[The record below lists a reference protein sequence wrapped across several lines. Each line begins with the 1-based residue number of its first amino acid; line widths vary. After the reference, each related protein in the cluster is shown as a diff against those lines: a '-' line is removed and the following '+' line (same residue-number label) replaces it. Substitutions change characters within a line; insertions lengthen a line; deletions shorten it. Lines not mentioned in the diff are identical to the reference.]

1 MSVVLNVE
9 EIGPCRKELKI
20 EIPAPAVEAET
31 ARVLGEFGR
40 KANLP
45 GFRKGKVPQ
54 SLVQRH
60 FGEEI
65 RREVVERLVPRYF
78 RQAAAEKG
86 IDPLLPP
93 EVELAKVETGTGMTF
108 TARVEV
114 RPEIELRNFKDFSLP
129 DPPVEATPEEVRTAV
144 ADLRLRHAEWK
155 SASRPAA
162 TGDRAKI
169 ELKPVIEREA
179 SAGDA
184 TEIVAEAQTVDIE
197 VGSQQIWE
205 EISLAVAGLTV
216 GQGSRFTRRE
226 PRAPKEAREEGD
238 LRPEAEVEPA
248 PERTFEVRL
257 TELTEPILPALDD
270 AFAAHLGKF
279 ADVAALE
286 ADIAR
291 RIGSAKRD
299 DAMRQRETAML
310 DQLTERHPIPLPE
323 GVVHREVDELLR
335 DYAENLARRG
345 IDLETAGLD
354 WQRLGEQAKPQAERR
369 VKARLLLDAIA
380 EHEAVEV
387 GEEEFE
393 QALGLLAR
401 AQGIPT
407 PALRQRLDEAG
418 QLAGLRAQMRREK
431 TVRGLLGAPEGAP
444 AAALG
449 VGPDHDHGHDHS
461 HGGAP
466 DHAPEHES

>member
-20 EIPAPAVEAET
+20 EIPAPAVDAET

-40 KANLP
+40 KASLP

-60 FGEEI
+60 FGDDI

-78 RQAAAEKG
+78 RQAVAEKG
-86 IDPLLPP
+86 IDPLLAP
-93 EVELAKVETGTGMTF
+93 EVEMAPVQTGTGMTF
-108 TARVEV
+108 LARVEV
-114 RPEIELRNFKDFSLP
+114 RPEIELRNYRDFSLP
-129 DPPVEATPEEVRTAV
+129 DPPLAATAEEVQTAI
-144 ADLRLRHAEWK
+144 ADLRLRHADWK
-155 SASRPAA
+155 PASRPAA

-169 ELKPVIEREA
+169 ELKPVIDPAEA
-179 SAGDA
+179 GAG
-184 TEIVAEAQTVDIE
+184 EIVAEAQAVDIE
-197 VGSQQIWE
+197 VGSPQIWE
-205 EISLAVAGLTV
+205 EISLAVAGLGV
-216 GQGSRFTRRE
+216 GQGSRFTRKE
-226 PRAPKEAREEGD
+226 PRAPREEREEGD
-238 LRPEAEVEPA
+238 LRPDAPAEPLA
-248 PERTFEVRL
+248 ERTFEVRL
-257 TELTEPILPALDD
+257 LELTEPILPALDD

-279 ADVAALE
+279 ANVAELE

-291 RIGSAKRD
+291 RIGNAKRD

-345 IDLETAGLD
+345 VDLEGAGLD

-369 VKARLLLDAIA
+369 VKARLLLDAIS
-380 EHEAVEV
+380 EQEKIEV

-393 QALGLLAR
+393 QALALLAR

-418 QLAGLRAQMRREK
+418 QLVGLRAQMRREK
-431 TVRGLLGAPEGAP
+431 TVRRLLGEPEAAAAAP
-444 AAALG
+444 A
-449 VGPDHDHGHDHS
+449 HDHAHDHAHS
-461 HGGAP
+461 HV
-466 DHAPEHES
+466 HES

>member
-9 EIGPCRKELKI
+9 EIGPCRKQLKI

-31 ARVLGEFGR
+31 ARVVGEFGR
-40 KANLP
+40 KASLP

-54 SLVQRH
+54 NLVRRH

-65 RREVVERLVPRYF
+65 QREVVERLVPRYF

-93 EVELAKVETGTGMTF
+93 EVELSKVETGTGMTF

-114 RPEIELRNFKDFSLP
+114 RPEIELRNFHDFNLP
-129 DPPVEATPEEVRTAV
+129 NPPLEATPEEVRTAV
-144 ADLRLRHAEWK
+144 ADLRLRHAEWR
-155 SASRPAA
+155 SAARPAA
-162 TGDRAKI
+162 NGDRAKI
-169 ELKPVIEREA
+169 ELKPVVD
-179 SAGDA
+179 AGTADGG
-184 TEIVAEAQTVDIE
+184 EVVAEPQTVDIE
-197 VGSQQIWE
+197 IGSPQIWE
-205 EISLAVAGLTV
+205 ELSLAVAGLAV

-226 PRAPKEAREEGD
+226 PRAPRTAPEAREEGD
-238 LRPEAEVEPA
+238 FRPDAPVEPA
-248 PERTFEVRL
+248 AERAFDVRL
-257 TELTEPILPALDD
+257 VEVTEPILPALDD

-279 ADVAALE
+279 TNVAELE

-291 RIGSAKRD
+291 RISTAKRD

-310 DQLTERHPIPLPE
+310 DQLTERHLIPLPE

-345 IDLETAGLD
+345 VDLEGASLD
-354 WQRLGEQAKPQAERR
+354 WQRLGEQARPQAERR

-387 GEEEFE
+387 AEEEFE
-393 QALGLLAR
+393 QALALLAR

-418 QLAGLRAQMRREK
+418 QLTGLRAQMRREK
-431 TVRGLLGAPEGAP
+431 TVRRLLGEPEKAPVAAP
-444 AAALG
+444 AH
-449 VGPDHDHGHDHS
+449 DDRHDHAHGHSHDH
-461 HGGAP
+461 
-466 DHAPEHES
+466 ES

>member
-40 KANLP
+40 KASLP

-60 FGEEI
+60 FGDDI

-78 RQAAAEKG
+78 RQAVAEKG
-86 IDPLLPP
+86 IDPLLAP
-93 EVELAKVETGTGMTF
+93 EVEMAKVESGAGMTF
-108 TARVEV
+108 MARVEV
-114 RPEIELRNFKDFSLP
+114 RPEIELRNYKDFSLP
-129 DPPVEATPEEVRTAV
+129 SPPIAATAEEVTTAI

-155 SASRPAA
+155 AAARPAA

-169 ELKPVIEREA
+169 ELKPILPPAADAA
-179 SAGDA
+179 S
-184 TEIVAEAQTVDIE
+184 EVVAEAQTVDIE
-197 VGSQQIWE
+197 VGSPQIWE
-205 EISLAVAGLTV
+205 EISLAVAGLSV
-216 GQGSRFTRRE
+216 GQGSRFTRKE
-226 PRAPKEAREEGD
+226 PAAPRSEREEGD
-238 LRPEAEVEPA
+238 LRPDAPAEPA
-248 PERTFEVRL
+248 VERSFEVRL
-257 TELTEPILPALDD
+257 VELSEPILPPLDD

-279 ADVAALE
+279 STVAELE
-286 ADIAR
+286 ADISR
-291 RIGSAKRD
+291 RIGNAKRD
-299 DAMRQRETAML
+299 DALRQRETAML
-310 DQLTERHPIPLPE
+310 DQLTERHPIPLPD

-345 IDLETAGLD
+345 VDLESAGLD

-369 VKARLLLDAIA
+369 VKARLLLDAISA
-380 EHEAVEV
+380 QEKIEV

-393 QALGLLAR
+393 QALALLAR

-407 PALRQRLDEAG
+407 PALRQRLDEGG

-431 TVRGLLGAPEGAP
+431 TVRRLLGESEPAP
-444 AAALG
+444 AHQHE
-449 VGPDHDHGHDHS
+449 HDHAHSHAHDH
-461 HGGAP
+461 
-466 DHAPEHES
+466 ES

>member
-31 ARVLGEFGR
+31 ARVVGEFGR

-54 SLVQRH
+54 NLVKRH
-60 FGEEI
+60 FGDQI
-65 RREVVERLVPRYF
+65 QREVVERLVPRYF

-93 EVELAKVETGTGMTF
+93 EVEMAKVETGAGMTF

-114 RPEIELRNFKDFSLP
+114 RPEIELRNFRDFSLP

-144 ADLRLRHAEWK
+144 ADLRLRHAEWR

-169 ELKPVIEREA
+169 ELKPVVGPPA
-179 SAGDA
+179 DPADA
-184 TEIVAEAQTVDIE
+184 NAEIVAESQTVDIE
-197 VGSQQIWE
+197 VGSPQIWE
-205 EISLAVAGLTV
+205 ELSLAVAGLSV

-226 PRAPKEAREEGD
+226 PRAPREAREEGD
-238 LRPEAEVEPA
+238 FRPDAEVEPA
-248 PERTFEVRL
+248 PERAFEVSL
-257 TELTEPILPALDD
+257 VELTEPILPVLDD

-279 ADVAALE
+279 ATVAELE

-291 RIGSAKRD
+291 RIGTAKRD
-299 DAMRQRETAML
+299 DALRQRETAML

-345 IDLETAGLD
+345 VNLESAKLD
-354 WQRLGEQAKPQAERR
+354 WQRLGEQARPQAERR

-387 GEEEFE
+387 AEEEFE
-393 QALGLLAR
+393 QALELLAR

-418 QLAGLRAQMRREK
+418 QLVGLRAQMRREK
-431 TVRGLLGAPEGAP
+431 TVRRLLGQAEQ
-444 AAALG
+444 AAAAQPAQ
-449 VGPDHDHGHDHS
+449 V
-461 HGGAP
+461 
-466 DHAPEHES
+466 

>member
-1 MSVVLNVE
+1 MSVVLEVE
-9 EIGPCRKELKI
+9 EIGPCRKQLKI
-20 EIPAPAVEAET
+20 EIPAPALEAET
-31 ARVLGEFGR
+31 ARVVSEFGR

-54 SLVQRH
+54 SLVRRH
-60 FGEEI
+60 FSDEI
-65 RREVVERLVPRYF
+65 EREVVERLVPRYF

-93 EVELAKVETGTGMTF
+93 EVELAKIETGTGMTF

-114 RPEIELRNFKDFSLP
+114 RPEIELRNFRDFNLP
-129 DPPVEATPEEVRTAV
+129 DPPLDATPEEVRTAV

-162 TGDRAKI
+162 NGDRAKI
-169 ELKPVIEREA
+169 ELTPIFDA
-179 SAGDA
+179 AAGD
-184 TEIVAEAQTVDIE
+184 IVAAAETVDIE
-197 VGSQQIWE
+197 VGSPQIWE

-216 GQGSRFTRRE
+216 GQGSRFSRRDPAP
-226 PRAPKEAREEGD
+226 PREAREEGD
-238 LRPEAEVEPA
+238 LRPDAPAEPT
-248 PERTFEVRL
+248 PERSFDVRL
-257 TELTEPILPALDD
+257 VELNEPILPALDD

-279 ADVAALE
+279 SNVAELE

-291 RIGSAKRD
+291 RIGNAKRD
-299 DAMRQRETAML
+299 DALRQRETAML

-323 GVVHREVDELLR
+323 GVVRREVEELLR

-345 IDLETAGLD
+345 VDLEAAGLD
-354 WQRLGEQAKPQAERR
+354 WQKLGDQAKPQAERR

-380 EHEAVEV
+380 DHEKVEV

-401 AQGIPT
+401 AQGVPT
-407 PALRQRLDEAG
+407 PALRQRLDEGG
-418 QLAGLRAQMRREK
+418 QLVGLRAQMRREK
-431 TVRGLLGAPEGAP
+431 TVRRLLGEPERP
-444 AAALG
+444 AVLL
-449 VGPDHDHGHDHS
+449 DDHDHHHDHGHDHEHD
-461 HGGAP
+461 HGHHHGH
-466 DHAPEHES
+466 DHAHEPKG